1 MDGLIPV
8 TFRFPAVLT
17 PEAQRVSLI
26 GPFNSWTPN
35 AHPLA
40 RAGDYWWIIT
50 LYFPPGRRIAYCFD
64 VDGVAWFGSLS
75 CLRLSVD
82 ERQVPCGVG
91 AHFNDAVRTPLV
103 PRAVAA
109 ALDILE
115 QPRQPLI
122 ETLGQHLRSAR
133 PRPGQSGDNDG
144 GSLRP
149 RSGYMS
155 ISSGL

>member
-17 PEAQRVSLI
+17 PEAQHVSLI

-64 VDGVAWFGSLS
+64 VDGVTWFDPNQNGTTPNGRESE
-75 CLRLSVD
+75 CSVRSI
-82 ERQVPCGVG
+82 ERIPEL
-91 AHFNDAVRTPLV
+91 P
-103 PRAVAA
+103 
-109 ALDILE
+109 
-115 QPRQPLI
+115 
-122 ETLGQHLRSAR
+122 
-133 PRPGQSGDNDG
+133 
-144 GSLRP
+144 
-149 RSGYMS
+149 
-155 ISSGL
+155 SSFR